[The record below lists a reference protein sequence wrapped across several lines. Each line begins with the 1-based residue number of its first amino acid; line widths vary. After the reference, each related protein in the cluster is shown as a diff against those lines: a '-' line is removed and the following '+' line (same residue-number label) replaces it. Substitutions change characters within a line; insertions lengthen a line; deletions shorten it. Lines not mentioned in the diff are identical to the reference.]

1 MQSPCD
7 LASLHDGVTAV
18 WRSLDVATVNGNAV
32 RCRVMQDVA
41 ADWHVHAD
49 SDELFYVMSGTVCL
63 DTEHATHAL
72 GAGQLFVVSA
82 GTRHRARVTGR
93 AMLLVI
99 DRIA

>member
-41 ADWHVHAD
+41 AD
-49 SDELFYVMSGTVCL
+49 
-63 DTEHATHAL
+63 
-72 GAGQLFVVSA
+72 
-82 GTRHRARVTGR
+82 
-93 AMLLVI
+93 
-99 DRIA
+99 